1 MVSEICREMIEDSPI
16 AYAKI
21 KINKI
26 EENFILDKILDEN
39 KAYKKFKENYD
50 LSIED
55 LIFNKNIDYNYIL
68 SESQKN
74 KKHSLKTYFEKY
86 KLYINIKIYY
96 LKILVLLLLH
106 N

>member
-55 LIFNKNIDYNYIL
+55 
-68 SESQKN
+68 
-74 KKHSLKTYFEKY
+74 
-86 KLYINIKIYY
+86 
-96 LKILVLLLLH
+96 
-106 N
+106 